1 MAVSTNKKSIYAR
14 RLLIAAGL
22 LVGVAV
28 LYYNLDRRPDFQTD
42 INSDGID
49 VVFAEEPTKP
59 KLSFAEYCRRNPV
72 STCWDNRQATDFL
85 YDDADAQIAVIKSE
99 QFVPELYEAE
109 MAERSAFAKHVAELL
124 KLNVESPQ
132 NRHYEEKYA
141 ELQKLNSD
149 ILEQLYEEELPEDV
163 IENKPLHNPK
173 LAELNIV
180 PAHKPPYFGDKPVL
194 AVVIDDMGISL
205 KRTADIASLQAP
217 LTVSFLTYGRKLDE
231 QVENSRRAG
240 QEVMIHVPMEAQKAV
255 DAAPD
260 VLTTQMSNEEIQNNL
275 KVMLGKFQGIRGI
288 NNHMGSRLTEDKERM
303 LAVMAVLKEQGLF
316 FLDSKTSPKS
326 TAETAAKESGIAYA
340 HRHIFIDNNNDKDYI
355 LGQLAKAENVARRNG
370 YAIAIGH
377 PKTQTYAALKEWLPQ
392 LPEKGLVLMP
402 LSRIVAELNPQFGK

>member
-1 MAVSTNKKSIYAR
+1 MAVSTDKKSIYAR

-124 KLNVESPQ
+124 KLNVELPQ

-149 ILEQLYEEELPEDV
+149 ILEQLYEE
-163 IENKPLHNPK
+163 
-173 LAELNIV
+173 
-180 PAHKPPYFGDKPVL
+180 
-194 AVVIDDMGISL
+194 
-205 KRTADIASLQAP
+205 
-217 LTVSFLTYGRKLDE
+217 
-231 QVENSRRAG
+231 
-240 QEVMIHVPMEAQKAV
+240 
-255 DAAPD
+255 
-260 VLTTQMSNEEIQNNL
+260 
-275 KVMLGKFQGIRGI
+275 
-288 NNHMGSRLTEDKERM
+288 
-303 LAVMAVLKEQGLF
+303 
-316 FLDSKTSPKS
+316 
-326 TAETAAKESGIAYA
+326 
-340 HRHIFIDNNNDKDYI
+340 
-355 LGQLAKAENVARRNG
+355 
-370 YAIAIGH
+370 
-377 PKTQTYAALKEWLPQ
+377 
-392 LPEKGLVLMP
+392 
-402 LSRIVAELNPQFGK
+402 

>member
-1 MAVSTNKKSIYAR
+1 MVVPSAKKSIYVS
-14 RLLIAAGL
+14 RLLVAAGL
-22 LVGVAV
+22 FIGGAS
-28 LYYNLDRRPDFQTD
+28 LYLHLDRLPDSQANL
-42 INSDGID
+42 NSEGID
-49 VVFAEEPTKP
+49 IVFAEELDEP

-85 YDDADAQIAVIKSE
+85 YDNDDEQIAVIKSE

-109 MAERSAFAKHVAELL
+109 MAEKSAFAKRVAELL
-124 KLNVESPQ
+124 KLDVESPQ
-132 NRHYEEKYA
+132 NRHCEEKYA
-141 ELQKLNSD
+141 ELQKLNPD
-149 ILEQLYEEELPEDV
+149 ILEQLYEEELPDDV
-163 IENKPLHNPK
+163 IENKTPHNSK
-173 LAELNIV
+173 LAELNVV

-205 KRTADIASLQAP
+205 KRTADIASLHAP

-231 QVENSRRAG
+231 QVANSRRAG

-260 VLTTQMSNEEIQNNL
+260 VLTTQMSPEEIQRNL
-275 KVMLGKFQGIRGI
+275 KVMLGKFQGVSGI
-288 NNHMGSRLTEDKERM
+288 NNHMGSRLTEDKTRM
-303 LAVMAVLKEQGLF
+303 LAVMEVLKEQGLF

-326 TAETAAKESGIAYA
+326 AAEDAAKESGIAYA
-340 HRHIFIDNNNDKDYI
+340 HRHVFIDNNNDKAYI
-355 LGQLAKAENVARRNG
+355 LGQLAKAENVARHNG

-402 LSRIVAELNPQFGK
+402 LSRIIAELNPQFDK